1 MLTFLFGRP
10 GSGKTAHIIEKI
22 KQSVIAGK
30 KTYFLVPEQQ
40 AFISESMLADLP
52 PSSALCFEV
61 VNFSRLCEIAFG
73 VVGGLTDSHIGSAER
88 NLIMWQSLREV
99 SPYFKQYKN
108 VKTDASLCSMM
119 LSVVTELHAS
129 SISAEDCENL
139 ASKCDEIA
147 LSAKLE
153 DIALTYA
160 NFMRNIE
167 SRLGENAL
175 ASENKLSRLASVL
188 SENDIFADCNIFIDS
203 FTSFT
208 AEEFA
213 VLEEIIAQADNT
225 TIAFQ
230 TPGRRHTGPHT
241 DSIAYTVRKLTS
253 IAKKRSVESEDI
265 VLHGNSRAVPEI
277 AAIEENL
284 WNFSLSKSTL
294 PEIDEGERGSVE
306 CYLCQNEY
314 EEANLAALEIIK
326 AHKDGA
332 KYSEIAVIMR
342 DSESRR
348 GIINAVFDKY
358 NIPYFYSENTDL
370 STTPVARLILS
381 ALRCIT
387 YNYQLQD
394 VITLLKTGLCGIDL
408 SDSDLF
414 EDYCNTWDI
423 GGSLFTEKAWSM
435 NPDGYTVVKNKR
447 SDKILEAANRV
458 RTALIPP
465 LEALK
470 QKFSL
475 SCNDTVQNCRAVYEY
490 LKEIGLEKNLSS
502 LAELELSFGNTKE
515 AGELLR
521 TYDFTVSVL
530 TNISTILADAKTNS
544 EELAAAIEIMLR
556 HTDMG
561 SVPAINDYVTIG
573 SADTLRIENIKM
585 AILLGLCE
593 GEFPAAFSDGGILNE
608 NDKRLLDELGLELTS
623 REDKII
629 SDELFYVYRAM
640 TKPSEKLILSTCLS
654 HVGGGKL
661 TPSVAYNRVKYI
673 LPYIT
678 DKSFDLKRISSIIE
692 SGGEYEDTTDHSLGD
707 DEGVIIDPLIVR
719 NIFGDKL
726 YLSKSSVTSFAECP
740 YKYWCEYVLKL
751 REQGQSEISY
761 ASAGTIIHYVL
772 ENLLR
777 NIVLEDGSLPE
788 LSDGEIIDMVN
799 DTVQDHISELNVPM
813 TASLSHAFARLRDLA
828 LIMVKS
834 VLDEFKTS
842 KFKIIA
848 FEKRISDKS
857 SDALKPIELKI
868 ESNGEEFTV
877 VFGGTVDRIDCYDNG
892 EKRFLRVV
900 DYKTGSHKFDPDKI
914 ENGEDIQLP
923 AYLFTAAGEAN
934 LHCFGD
940 GNDIAPASAQFLS
953 AEETKGNT
961 APVRSGFVLNE
972 ADILTALGRQDDG
985 GKGKKKNKDASPLDS
1000 EEFRDLEEK
1009 FRSSVS
1015 DIGKSI
1021 YSGNVPKTPSED
1033 ACRYCSL
1040 RNTCPS
1046 AVKSNG

>member
-22 KQSVIAGK
+22 KQSVTAGK

-99 SPYFKQYKN
+99 APYFKQYKN

-253 IAKKRSVESEDI
+253 IAKKRSVESEDV
-265 VLHGNSRAVPEI
+265 VLHGNSRALPEI

-284 WNFSLSKSTL
+284 WNFSLTKSTL
-294 PEIDEGERGSVE
+294 PKIDESERKSVE

-326 AHKDGA
+326 AHKGGA

-423 GGSLFTEKAWSM
+423 SGSLFTEKAWSM

-475 SCNDTVQNCRAVYEY
+475 SCNDTVQNCRAVY
-490 LKEIGLEKNLSS
+490 
-502 LAELELSFGNTKE
+502 
-515 AGELLR
+515 
-521 TYDFTVSVL
+521 
-530 TNISTILADAKTNS
+530 
-544 EELAAAIEIMLR
+544 
-556 HTDMG
+556 
-561 SVPAINDYVTIG
+561 
-573 SADTLRIENIKM
+573 
-585 AILLGLCE
+585 
-593 GEFPAAFSDGGILNE
+593 
-608 NDKRLLDELGLELTS
+608 
-623 REDKII
+623 
-629 SDELFYVYRAM
+629 
-640 TKPSEKLILSTCLS
+640 
-654 HVGGGKL
+654 
-661 TPSVAYNRVKYI
+661 
-673 LPYIT
+673 
-678 DKSFDLKRISSIIE
+678 
-692 SGGEYEDTTDHSLGD
+692 
-707 DEGVIIDPLIVR
+707 
-719 NIFGDKL
+719 
-726 YLSKSSVTSFAECP
+726 
-740 YKYWCEYVLKL
+740 
-751 REQGQSEISY
+751 
-761 ASAGTIIHYVL
+761 
-772 ENLLR
+772 
-777 NIVLEDGSLPE
+777 
-788 LSDGEIIDMVN
+788 
-799 DTVQDHISELNVPM
+799 
-813 TASLSHAFARLRDLA
+813 
-828 LIMVKS
+828 
-834 VLDEFKTS
+834 
-842 KFKIIA
+842 
-848 FEKRISDKS
+848 
-857 SDALKPIELKI
+857 
-868 ESNGEEFTV
+868 
-877 VFGGTVDRIDCYDNG
+877 
-892 EKRFLRVV
+892 
-900 DYKTGSHKFDPDKI
+900 
-914 ENGEDIQLP
+914 
-923 AYLFTAAGEAN
+923 
-934 LHCFGD
+934 
-940 GNDIAPASAQFLS
+940 
-953 AEETKGNT
+953 
-961 APVRSGFVLNE
+961 
-972 ADILTALGRQDDG
+972 
-985 GKGKKKNKDASPLDS
+985 
-1000 EEFRDLEEK
+1000 
-1009 FRSSVS
+1009 
-1015 DIGKSI
+1015 
-1021 YSGNVPKTPSED
+1021 
-1033 ACRYCSL
+1033 
-1040 RNTCPS
+1040 
-1046 AVKSNG
+1046 